1 VVEGESEIVAGFH
14 VEYSSMG
21 FALFFLAEYANIILL
36 SALIVLLFFGGWWS
50 PLDGTFIQAY
60 LNWIPG
66 IFWLLG
72 KTSFFVFFYLWLR
85 ATLPRYRYDQIMQ
98 LGWKVLIPITL
109 IWIPVTRGLMLLGV
123 WT

>member
-1 VVEGESEIVAGFH
+1 MAGFH

-36 SALIVLLFFGGWWS
+36 SALVVLMFFGGWLS
-50 PLDGTFIQAY
+50 PFEGTFLAPF
-60 LNWIPG
+60 LTFIPP
-66 IFWLLG
+66 IFWLLA

-98 LGWKVLIPITL
+98 LGWKILIPVTL
-109 IWIPVTRGLMLLGV
+109 VWIPVTRLIMMTGV
-123 WT
+123 WS